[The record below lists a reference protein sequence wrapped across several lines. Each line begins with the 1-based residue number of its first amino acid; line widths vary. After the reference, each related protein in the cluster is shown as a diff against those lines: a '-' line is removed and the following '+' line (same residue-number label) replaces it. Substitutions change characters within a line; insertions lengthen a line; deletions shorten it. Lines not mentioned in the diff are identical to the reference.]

1 MRRIALG
8 LGVAL
13 CAALFAGCPPTYP
26 KCSSDEQCAQQ
37 NEVCVQG
44 QCQQCATDAHCQEGF
59 VCQQTRCVPKPEC
72 TDNAACGQGRSCQQ
86 GKCVENAPDGPC
98 TTDNDCSVGGKC
110 KNNRCLAPGACTETG
125 DCGEGQSCEAGR
137 CVEAAD
143 AQAQC
148 DFSPIRFEFNEYT
161 LSSEAQ
167 QQLSAVADCVKQQG
181 GNLTLAGHADERGTE
196 EYNLQLS
203 NRRAE
208 AVRRYLSDLGV
219 RGLKAVGYG
228 ETQPANPG
236 SGEAAWAENRRVEL
250 QR

>member
-1 MRRIALG
+1 MNRIALG
-8 LGVAL
+8 LGAGLVAL
-13 CAALFAGCPPTYP
+13 VLAGCPPTYP
-26 KCSSDEQCAQQ
+26 KCSNDEQCQTN

-72 TDNAACGQGRSCQQ
+72 TDDAACGAGKTCQA
-86 GKCVENAPDGPC
+86 GKCTLAPGACLSDG
-98 TTDNDCSVGGKC
+98 DCSGGGKC
-110 KNNRCLAPGACTETG
+110 KNNQCLAPGACTETG
-125 DCGEGQSCEAGR
+125 DCGVNEKCEANQ
-137 CVEAAD
+137 CVAAEET
-143 AQAQC
+143 AAC
-148 DFSPIRFEFNEYT
+148 NWNPVRFGFNEYT

-167 QQLSAVADCVKQQG
+167 QQLSTLADCLKKEG
-181 GNLTLAGHADERGTE
+181 GSLTVAGHADERGTE

-208 AVRRYLSDLGV
+208 AVRRYLSDLGASGV
-219 RGLKAVGYG
+219 KAVGYG

-236 SGEAAWAENRRVEL
+236 SSEEAWEQNRRVEF

>member
-13 CAALFAGCPPTYP
+13 SAALFAGCPPTYP
-26 KCSSDEQCAQQ
+26 KCSNDEQCSQ
-37 NEVCVQG
+37 NSEVCVQG

-59 VCQQTRCVPKPEC
+59 VCQATRCVPKPEC
-72 TDNAACGQGRSCQQ
+72 ADNAACGQGRSCQA

-98 TTDNDCSVGGKC
+98 TTDNDCSVGGRC
-110 KNNRCLAPGACTETG
+110 KDNRCLAPGACTEPS
-125 DCGEGQSCEAGR
+125 DCGEGQGCEAGR
-137 CVEAAD
+137 CVSSD
-143 AQAQC
+143 ASAGNC
-148 DFSPIRFEFNEYT
+148 ELTPIRFAFNEYS

-167 QQLSAVADCVKQQG
+167 QQLSSLADCLKTG
-181 GNLTLAGHADERGTE
+181 GALTVAGHADERGTE

-208 AVRRYLSDLGV
+208 AVRRYLTDLGI
-219 RGLKAVGYG
+219 RGVKAVGYG

-236 SGEAAWAENRRVEL
+236 QSEDAWAENRRVEL